1 MLEDILNTKV
11 KTRIAVLFSKEKSSL
26 QVSDVAR
33 KLAISKS
40 RASECLRELEK
51 SGLLKSRT
59 IGRSIVYELS
69 PTKLAGVIV
78 RALNQDEKLLK
89 EIENR
94 LKKELAKLNPVS
106 IARFGS
112 SVTALKPESDID
124 IIVLLKKNTSK
135 DEIYSISAEL
145 SEEFGIHI
153 SILAMNVEEFRE
165 KAKAGEEFAL
175 KVAATH
181 TLIYGKNLEGIIWQK
196 K

>member
-1 MLEDILNTKV
+1 MLEDILNTRV
-11 KTRIAVLFSKEKSSL
+11 KTRIAVLFSKEKGLL

-33 KLAISKS
+33 KLAISRS
-40 RASECLRELEK
+40 RASECLKDLEK
-51 SGLLKSRT
+51 CGLLKSRT

-78 RALNQDEKLLK
+78 RALRMDEKLLK

-94 LKKELAKLNPVS
+94 LKKELAKLKPVS

-112 SVTALKPESDID
+112 SVTAMKPESDID
-124 IIVLLKKNTSK
+124 IIVLLKENTSK
-135 DEIYSISAEL
+135 DEIYSISAKL

-153 SILAMNVEEFRE
+153 SILAMNVEEFKK
-165 KAKAGEEFAL
+165 KARKGEEFAL
-175 KVAATH
+175 KVVATH
-181 TLIYGKNLEGIIWQK
+181 TLIHGKNLEGIIWQK

>member
-1 MLEDILNTKV
+1 MLEEILNTKV

-26 QVSDVAR
+26 QTSDVAR

-40 RASECLRELEK
+40 RASECLKDLEGC
-51 SGLLKSRT
+51 GLLKSRT
-59 IGRSIVYELS
+59 IGRSRVYELS
-69 PTKLAGVIV
+69 PTKLAGAIV
-78 RALNQDEKLLK
+78 RALRMDERLLT
-89 EIENR
+89 EIETR

-112 SVTALKPESDID
+112 SVTAMKPGRDID
-124 IIVLLKKNTSK
+124 IMVLLKKNTSK
-135 DEIYSISAEL
+135 DEIYGISAKL

-153 SILAMNVEEFRE
+153 SIMAINIEEFRK
-165 KAKAGEEFAL
+165 KARNGEEFAL

-181 TLIYGKNLEGIIWQK
+181 TLIYGKELEDIIWQK